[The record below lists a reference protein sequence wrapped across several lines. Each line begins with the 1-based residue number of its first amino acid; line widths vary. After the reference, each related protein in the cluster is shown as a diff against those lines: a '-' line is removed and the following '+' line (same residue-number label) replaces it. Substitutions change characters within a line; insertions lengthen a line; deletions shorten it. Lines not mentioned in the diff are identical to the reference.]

1 MQEVQDQDA
10 YTAGPIDAVIVS
22 TLQSMDKRS
31 FGVKDKILFFKELA
45 YLLGG
50 GVSFM
55 QALDLIGTTS
65 TNYAI
70 KEIAKT
76 IWQFVHQGK
85 SLSYALNRLPDYFDQ
100 WDYSIIKAGEAS
112 GNLPQV
118 LQSLA
123 QEYIYTKDIKDKY
136 IGALIYPTMLIII
149 AIVAVFGLFLLV
161 LPNIFS
167 IASSFSSLKLPWIT
181 QALRDISLFF
191 QHQRKLLLGILIGL
205 SLVGGVFFS
214 SDAGRKTWFQILLGI
229 PLIGKMTKFFYLV
242 RWCRYMKLLLNSG
255 LSYVQTFKLLKDI
268 LGIPAYQS
276 MISRVLEGLNKG
288 DSIYN
293 SLKDETNL
301 IPADVSVMIKVGEET
316 ANLSNSLDNVL
327 HMYESDLNNLISR
340 LAKVIE
346 PIMLI
351 FVWWIVVVI
360 ALGIF
365 WLILQ
370 IMEGAGM

>member
-1 MQEVQDQDA
+1 MQQSQDY
-10 YTAGPIDAVIVS
+10 YTPQAIDSVIIS
-22 TLQSMDKRS
+22 TLQSIDKS
-31 FGVKDKILFFKELA
+31 NFGVKDKILFFKELW

-50 GVSFM
+50 GVSFT
-55 QALDLIGTTS
+55 QALELIATS
-65 TNYAI
+65 SSNYAI
-70 KEIAKT
+70 KDISKT
-76 IWQFVHQGK
+76 ILWFVFQGK

-100 WDYSIIKAGEAS
+100 GDYSVVKAWESS
-112 GNLPQV
+112 GNVPAV

-123 QEYIYTKDIKDKY
+123 QEYVYTSDIKDKY
-136 IGALIYPTMLIII
+136 IGALIYPTMLIVI
-149 AIVAVFGLFLLV
+149 AVVAVFALFLLV

-167 IASSFSSLKLPWIT
+167 IADSFTWIKLPRIT

-191 QHQRKLLLGILIGL
+191 VNQRKLMAGVIVGAGLLGWI
-205 SLVGGVFFS
+205 FFS
-214 SDAGRKTWFQILLGI
+214 TDSGKKTRFQILLNI
-229 PLIGKMTKFFYLV
+229 PLVGKMTKYFYLV

-255 LSYVQTFKLLKDI
+255 LSYVETFKLLKDI
-268 LGIPAYQS
+268 LGIPVYQD
-276 MISRVLEGLNKG
+276 MISRVLFGLNKG

-293 SLKDETNL
+293 SLKDETSL
-301 IPADVSVMIKVGEET
+301 IPLDVSVMIKVWEET

-327 HMYESDLNNLISR
+327 HMYESDLNNLITR

-351 FVWWIVVVI
+351 FVWWIIVVI

-370 IMEGAGM
+370 IMEGAGL

>member
-1 MQEVQDQDA
+1 MQEVQDQET
-10 YTAGPIDAVIVS
+10 YKAGPIDGMIVS
-22 TLQSMDKRS
+22 TLQSMDKSS
-31 FGVKDKILFFKELA
+31 FGTKDKILFFKELA

-55 QALDLIGTTS
+55 QALELIWTSS

-76 IWQFVHQGK
+76 ISSFVHQGK

-100 WDYSIIKAGEAS
+100 GDYSIVKAGEAS

-123 QEYIYTKDIKDKY
+123 QEYVYTKDIKDKY

-167 IASSFSSLKLPWIT
+167 IASSFTGLKLPWIT
-181 QALRDISLFF
+181 QTLRDITTFF
-191 QHQRKLLLGILIGL
+191 QNQRKLLLGILVGV
-205 SLVGGVFFS
+205 SLVGWVFFS
-214 SDAGRKTWFQILLGI
+214 SDAGKKSRFQILLNI
-229 PLIGKMTKFFYLV
+229 PLVGKMTKYFYLV
-242 RWCRYMKLLLNSG
+242 RRCRYMKLLLNSG

-268 LGIPAYQS
+268 LGIPAYQD
-276 MISRVLEGLNKG
+276 MISRVLDGLTKG
-288 DSIYN
+288 DTIYN
-293 SLKDETNL
+293 SLKDETDL

-327 HMYESDLNNLISR
+327 HMYESDLNNMIGR

-351 FVWWIVVVI
+351 FVWWIIVVI

-365 WLILQ
+365 GLILQ
-370 IMEGAGM
+370 IMQGAGM

>member
-1 MQEVQDQDA
+1 MQEGQDQDV
-10 YTAGPIDAVIVS
+10 YKVGPIDGIIVS
-22 TLQSMDKRS
+22 TLQSIDKWS
-31 FGVKDKILFFKELA
+31 FGTKDKILFFKELA

-50 GVSFM
+50 GVSFTDAM
-55 QALDLIGTTS
+55 ELISSTS

-76 IWQFVHQGK
+76 VSAFLHQWK
-85 SLSYALNRLPDYFDQ
+85 SLSYALNRLPDYFDAG
-100 WDYSIIKAGEAS
+100 DYSIIKAGEAS

-123 QEYIYTKDIKDKY
+123 QEYVYTKEIKDKY
-136 IGALIYPTMLIII
+136 IGALIYPAMLIIV
-149 AIVAVFGLFLLV
+149 AIVAVFALFLLV

-167 IASSFSSLKLPWIT
+167 IADSFAGIKLPFVT
-181 QALRDISLFF
+181 QMLRDISLFF
-191 QHQRKLLLGILIGL
+191 QHNWQIVLGAVVGL
-205 SLVGGVFFS
+205 SLVWGVFFS
-214 SDAGRKTWFQILLGI
+214 TEAGKKSWFKILLSI
-229 PLIGKMTKFFYLV
+229 PLVGKMTRYFYLV
-242 RWCRYMKLLLNSG
+242 RWCRYMKLLLSSG
-255 LSYVQTFKLLKDI
+255 LSYIQTFQLLRDI

-276 MISRVLEGLNKG
+276 MIQRVLEGLNKG

-293 SLKDETNL
+293 SLKDEVDL
-301 IPADVSVMIKVGEET
+301 IPSDVSVMIKVWEQT

-327 HMYESDLNNLISR
+327 HMYESDLNNLINR

-351 FVWWIVVVI
+351 FVGWIIVVI

-370 IMEGAGM
+370 IMQGAGL

>member
-1 MQEVQDQDA
+1 MGEQELQEV
-10 YTAGPIDAVIVS
+10 YKAGPIDGMIVS
-22 TLQSMDKRS
+22 TLQSMDKSS
-31 FGVKDKILFFKELA
+31 FGTKDKILFFKELA

-55 QALDLIGTTS
+55 QALELIWDTS

-76 IWQFVHQGK
+76 ISSFIHQGK

-100 WDYSIIKAGEAS
+100 GDYSIVKAGEAS

-118 LQSLA
+118 LTSLA
-123 QEYIYTKDIKDKY
+123 QEYVYSKDIKDKY

-167 IASSFSSLKLPWIT
+167 IASSFTGLKLPWIT
-181 QALRDISLFF
+181 QTLRDITLFF
-191 QHQRKLLLGILIGL
+191 QNQRKLLLGILVGV
-205 SLVGGVFFS
+205 SLVGWVFFS
-214 SDAGRKTWFQILLGI
+214 SDAGKKSRFQILLNI
-229 PLIGKMTKFFYLV
+229 PLVGKMTKYFYLV
-242 RWCRYMKLLLNSG
+242 RRCRYMKLLLNSG
-255 LSYVQTFKLLKDI
+255 LSYVQTFKLLRDI
-268 LGIPAYQS
+268 LGIPAYQD
-276 MISRVLEGLNKG
+276 MISRVLDGLTKG
-288 DSIYN
+288 DTIYN

-351 FVWWIVVVI
+351 FVGGIIVVI

-365 WLILQ
+365 GLILQ
-370 IMEGAGM
+370 IMQGAGM

>member
-1 MQEVQDQDA
+1 MQESQDQEE
-10 YTAGPIDAVIVS
+10 YKAGPIDGMIVT
-22 TLQSMDKRS
+22 TLQSIDKSS
-31 FGVKDKILFFKELA
+31 FGTKDKILFFKELA

-55 QALDLIGTTS
+55 QALELIWGTS

-76 IWQFVHQGK
+76 ISSFVHQGK

-100 WDYSIIKAGEAS
+100 GDYSIVKAGEAS

-118 LQSLA
+118 LTSLA
-123 QEYIYTKDIKDKY
+123 QEYVYTKDIKDKY
-136 IGALIYPTMLIII
+136 IGALIYPTMLIVI

-167 IASSFSSLKLPWIT
+167 IATSFTGLKLPWIT
-181 QALRDISLFF
+181 QMLRDMTTFF
-191 QHQRKLLLGILIGL
+191 QNQRKLLLGILVWL

-214 SDAGRKTWFQILLGI
+214 SDAGKKSRFQILLNI
-229 PLIGKMTKFFYLV
+229 PLVGKMTKYFYLV
-242 RWCRYMKLLLNSG
+242 RRCRYMKLLLNSG
-255 LSYVQTFKLLKDI
+255 LSYVQTFKLLRDI
-268 LGIPAYQS
+268 LGIPAYQD
-276 MISRVLEGLNKG
+276 MISRVLDGLTKG
-288 DSIYN
+288 DTIYN
-293 SLKDETNL
+293 SLKDETDL

-370 IMEGAGM
+370 IMQWAGM

>member
-1 MQEVQDQDA
+1 MVEQELQDE
-10 YTAGPIDAVIVS
+10 YKAGPIDSVIVS

-55 QALDLIGTTS
+55 QALDLIGDTS

-76 IWQFVHQGK
+76 IATFVHQGK
-85 SLSYALNRLPDYFDQ
+85 TLSYSLNRLPDYFDQ
-100 WDYSIIKAGEAS
+100 GDYSIVKAGEAS

-123 QEYIYTKDIKDKY
+123 QEYVYTKDIKDKY

-167 IASSFSSLKLPWIT
+167 IASSFNGLKLPWIT
-181 QALRDISLFF
+181 QALRDISTFF
-191 QHQRKLLLGILIGL
+191 QNQWKLMFGILVWL
-205 SLVGGVFFS
+205 SLVGWVFFS
-214 SDAGRKTWFQILLGI
+214 SDAGKKSRFQILLNI
-229 PLIGKMTKFFYLV
+229 PLVGKMTKYFYLV
-242 RWCRYMKLLLNSG
+242 RRCRYMKLLLNSG

-293 SLKDETNL
+293 SLKEETDL

-351 FVWWIVVVI
+351 FVGGIVVVI

-370 IMEGAGM
+370 IMQGAGM

>member
-1 MQEVQDQDA
+1 MVEQDMQDA
-10 YTAGPIDAVIVS
+10 YKAGPIDGVIVS
-22 TLQSMDKRS
+22 TLQSIDKGS

-45 YLLGG
+45 YLLGW

-76 IWQFVHQGK
+76 ISQFVHQGK
-85 SLSYALNRLPDYFDQ
+85 TLSYALNRLPDYFDQ
-100 WDYSIIKAGEAS
+100 GDYSIVKAGEAS

-136 IGALIYPTMLIII
+136 IGALIYPTMLIVI

-167 IASSFSSLKLPWIT
+167 IASSFTWLKLPWIT
-181 QALRDISLFF
+181 QTLRDISTFF
-191 QHQRKLLLGILIGL
+191 QNQWKLLLGILVGL

-214 SDAGRKTWFQILLGI
+214 SDAGKKTRFQVLLNI
-229 PLIGKMTKFFYLV
+229 PLVGKMTKYFYLV
-242 RWCRYMKLLLNSG
+242 RRCRYMKLLLNSG

-268 LGIPAYQS
+268 LGISAYQS

-293 SLKDETNL
+293 SLKDETDL

-316 ANLSNSLDNVL
+316 ANLNNSLDNVL

-351 FVWWIVVVI
+351 FVGWIIVVI

-370 IMEGAGM
+370 IMDGAWL